1 MKMKSIKAIFRR
13 GQQQTSKIDGQID
26 ELSRASSESN
36 LHVDGKNNKGAK
48 PRKNDINN
56 KIVEKKIDKK
66 SVTKNNN
73 KLDSNNTA
81 YSLDSIH
88 LQDIEQLK
96 RRLTE
101 MANENSSLISELEE
115 KNTEI
120 NTLHKEIE
128 KLKVN
133 FLR

>member
-56 KIVEKKIDKK
+56 KIVEKK
-66 SVTKNNN
+66 ST
-73 KLDSNNTA
+73 
-81 YSLDSIH
+81 
-88 LQDIEQLK
+88 
-96 RRLTE
+96 R
-101 MANENSSLISELEE
+101 
-115 KNTEI
+115 
-120 NTLHKEIE
+120 
-128 KLKVN
+128 KV
-133 FLR
+133 